1 MSEEI
6 SIVDKYIE
14 CFDDCRP
21 IVYKGITISPFYTK
35 DIRLCNYACYCLV
48 LDPVDL
54 DDISLMPLKRLD
66 LILTVFERLAS
77 NQIPSN
83 NEIAEKYQLVAQSF
97 QLLLKNVFR
106 GYKFDFSDP
115 NNSKRKKVLSI
126 IDEENQSYQVFGV
139 NEFENLCNLI
149 LHHNGIDVS
158 YKKYP
163 AAMRKELERN
173 LKLKQKQNKD
183 KAPSIEKMI
192 DSAFLFIQSYEKIL
206 DLPVRKF
213 YNLILNIQKKEEY
226 NILMSGMYITKNVS
240 HWMSGNYDR
249 DPYKEMLG
257 TEEQTMG
264 KYKNL

>member
-1 MSEEI
+1 MSKENH
-6 SIVDKYIE
+6 IVDKYIE
-14 CFDDCRP
+14 CFDDCKP
-21 IVYKGITISPFYTK
+21 IVYKGITISPFLTK
-35 DIRLCNYACYCLV
+35 NIRLCNYACYCLV

-54 DDISLMPLKRLD
+54 NDISLMPLKRLD
-66 LILTVFERLAS
+66 LIITIFERLVN
-77 NQIPSN
+77 NQLPKD
-83 NEIAEKYQLVAQSF
+83 NEVVEKYQLVAQSF

-115 NNSKRKKVLSI
+115 GNSNRKKVLTL
-126 IDEENQSYQVFGV
+126 IDEKNLSYQVFNV
-139 NEFENLCNLI
+139 KEFEDICDLI
-149 LHHNGIDVS
+149 LYHNGIDVS

-173 LKLKQKQNKD
+173 LRLRQKQNKD

-192 DSAFLFIQSYEKIL
+192 DSAFLFVHSYKKIL

-226 NILMSGMYITKNVS
+226 SILMSGMYITKNVS

-249 DPYKEMLG
+249 DPYKEILG
-257 TEEQTMG
+257 TEEQTLD
-264 KYKNL
+264 KFKNL